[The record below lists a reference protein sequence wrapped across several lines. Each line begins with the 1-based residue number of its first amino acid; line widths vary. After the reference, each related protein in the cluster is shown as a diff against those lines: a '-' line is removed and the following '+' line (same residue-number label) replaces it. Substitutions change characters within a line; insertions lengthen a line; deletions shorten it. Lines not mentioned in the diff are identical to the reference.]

1 MCSVSR
7 LYVCLVLYLF
17 DGEVVD
23 QVVVVFI
30 EAAVQRDTV
39 GVKEQVLRKNTEK
52 GAKNKSQSNQ
62 ITFQVVCKPKL
73 SLNGINKNLNNKY
86 KSWGIFFFLYC

>member
-1 MCSVSR
+1 MGAG
-7 LYVCLVLYLF
+7 YLF

-39 GVKEQVLRKNTEK
+39 RVKEEILGRNTEK
-52 GAKNKSQSNQ
+52 GAKINTIQPNH
-62 ITFQVVCKPKL
+62 L
-73 SLNGINKNLNNKY
+73 SGCL
-86 KSWGIFFFLYC
+86 

>member
-1 MCSVSR
+1 M
-7 LYVCLVLYLF
+7 YVCPVLYLF

-39 GVKEQVLRKNTEK
+39 GVKEQVLGKNTEK
-52 GAKNKSQSNQ
+52 GAEHKSQSNQ
-62 ITFQVVCKPKL
+62 ITSQVVCKPKL
-73 SLNGINKNLNNKY
+73 SLNGINKNLYNKY
-86 KSWGIFFFLYC
+86 KSWGIIFFLYC